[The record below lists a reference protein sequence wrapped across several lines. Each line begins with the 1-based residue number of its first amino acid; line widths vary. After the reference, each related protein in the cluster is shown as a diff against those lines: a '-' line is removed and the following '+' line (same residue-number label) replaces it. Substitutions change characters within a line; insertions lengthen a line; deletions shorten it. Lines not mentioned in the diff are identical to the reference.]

1 MNIDDAISGCCRCL
15 VSDGDDEDK
24 TISVMLDNEE
34 SFLSFVDGLPHQV
47 CKREARC
54 TNGVAALHPTNL
66 QDTVGY
72 CRILWDTAGYC
83 GILQL
88 TAGYCGILQD
98 TAAYCRILWDTA
110 GYCSL
115 LQDTVGYCSLLRDT
129 ARFCP
134 KYFCVFH
141 FFFPRVR
148 KYPTIPNTWGY
159 QVAAITQKKSL
170 ENTQPQKRHSEI
182 PGTTNKHRQESGHRK
197 PPFPP
202 PSPSLPHPLQTFCAD
217 CRWKRFH
224 LSWHPNGT
232 EGVGKYPTTPTSG
245 GQTNIAQLC

>member
-1 MNIDDAISGCCRCL
+1 MVVTAMNIDDAISGCCRCL

-54 TNGVAALHPTNL
+54 TKGVAALHPTNL

-98 TAAYCRILWDTA
+98 TAAYCRILWDTVA
-110 GYCSL
+110 YCGIL
-115 LQDTVGYCSLLRDT
+115 PDFAQNI
-129 ARFCP
+129 F
-134 KYFCVFH
+134 VFFI
-141 FFFPRVR
+141 FFS
-148 KYPTIPNTWGY
+148 
-159 QVAAITQKKSL
+159 QES
-170 ENTQPQKRHSEI
+170 ENTQPYRI
-182 PGTTNKHRQESGHRK
+182 PEAIK
-197 PPFPP
+197 
-202 PSPSLPHPLQTFCAD
+202 
-217 CRWKRFH
+217 
-224 LSWHPNGT
+224 
-232 EGVGKYPTTPTSG
+232 
-245 GQTNIAQLC
+245 